1 MTGEFSQE
9 IKIADKEGETAVQ
22 GRLNIHFGGDK
33 KMLAVFRTAVET
45 ISIQTAE
52 LMKEERKA

>member
-22 GRLNIHFGGDK
+22 GRLNIYFGGDK

-52 LMKEERKA
+52 LMKEEGKA